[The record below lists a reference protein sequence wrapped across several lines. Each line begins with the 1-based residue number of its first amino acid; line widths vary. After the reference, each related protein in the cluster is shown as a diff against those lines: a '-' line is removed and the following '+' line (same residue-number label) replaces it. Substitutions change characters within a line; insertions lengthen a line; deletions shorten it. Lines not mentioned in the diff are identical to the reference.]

1 MSLPTEAQQLYGLAS
16 LAGEEPPPLAT
27 LPSDALGKALLTLRL
42 IGEAKGRGASW
53 AQIAPLVGAENGQ
66 AAKAAA
72 KRLARRTQAAV
83 IQRDLAEQD

>member
-1 MSLPTEAQQLYGLAS
+1 VSLPTEAGQLSGLAS
-16 LAGEEPPPLAT
+16 LAGEEPPKLAS
-27 LPSDALGKALLTLRL
+27 LPQDALGKALLTLRL